1 MNRNTGN
8 RLVTDDRISLLSFTG
23 SPEVGW
29 EMKRQAGKKK
39 VVLELGGNAGVII
52 AHGSDLDVAVNKCV
66 TGAYSYSGQVCIHT
80 QRIYVIKSLFSE
92 FTEKFTKRTKNLVAG
107 DPLDPSTE
115 ISSMID
121 EANAIRVE
129 QWVNEAISGGAKL
142 LLGGSRRGSY
152 FQPTVLTGSDKNMKV
167 CSEEIFGPVVIIEPV
182 ENIEEGIRQ
191 INEGRFGLQ
200 AGVFTNSI
208 SEMNYAFNHL
218 EVGGVIINDI
228 PTFRV
233 DHMPYGGIKDS
244 GQGREGIRYAI
255 LDMMEPKLLVKN
267 T

>member
-1 MNRNTGN
+1 
-8 RLVTDDRISLLSFTG
+8 
-23 SPEVGW
+23 
-29 EMKRQAGKKK
+29 
-39 VVLELGGNAGVII
+39 
-52 AHGSDLDVAVNKCV
+52 V